1 MPADGLTKALPRQ
14 RHEEFM
20 KMISLEDISA
30 QIQIEKRMEA
40 LWNKIKDSKMASKT
54 ASKIASKM
62 VFLAHKGVKI
72 GRNIDNLA
80 LQELQS

>member
-1 MPADGLTKALPRQ
+1 MPTDGLTKALPRQ

-30 QIQIEKRMEA
+30 RIQIEKRLEA
-40 LWNKIKDSKMASKT
+40 LRDKIKASKT
-54 ASKIASKM
+54 ASKT

-72 GRNIDNLA
+72 GRNINNLA
-80 LQELQS
+80 LQQLQS

>member
-20 KMISLEDISA
+20 KMISLVDISA
-30 QIQIEKRMEA
+30 RIQIEKRMEA
-40 LWNKIKDSKMASKT
+40 LRDKIKNSKT
-54 ASKIASKM
+54 ASKM
-62 VFLAHKGVKI
+62 VFLAHKDVKI

-80 LQELQS
+80 L

>member
-1 MPADGLTKALPRQ
+1 MPTDGLTKALLRQ

-20 KMISLEDISA
+20 KMINLEDILIR
-30 QIQIEKRMEA
+30 IQIEKQMEA
-40 LWNKIKDSKMASKT
+40 LWDKIKNSKMASKT
-54 ASKIASKM
+54 ALKI

-80 LQELQS
+80 LQQQLQS